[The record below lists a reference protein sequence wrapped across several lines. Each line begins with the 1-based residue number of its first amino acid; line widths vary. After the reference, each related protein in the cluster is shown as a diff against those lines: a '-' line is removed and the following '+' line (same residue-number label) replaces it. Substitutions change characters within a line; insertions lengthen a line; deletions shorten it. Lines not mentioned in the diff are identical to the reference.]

1 MNIWKRFL
9 FLATLLLVWVW
20 LDSMTPRQSLALL
33 IPSILLLYVVYV
45 ALFGKPGKPQDDDD
59 YDDESN

>member
-20 LDSMTPRQSLALL
+20 LDSMNSRQSLALL
-33 IPSILLLYVVYV
+33 IPSLLLLYVVYV

-59 YDDESN
+59 YDDEFN